1 MGTLSQ
7 GVQQR
12 SEHKNILEKSGIE
25 WKK

>member
-1 MGTLSQ
+1 MGTFSQ